1 MWQLVIKSTLFSM
14 TLKQMMI
21 YSEFVVILTA
31 FKAINIQNVGI
42 KNIVNI
48 SNLFKPS
55 LDSDNVLVLVW
66 LTNPLYALSQNG
78 ITKVLFKGMLGQ
90 SNF

>member
-1 MWQLVIKSTLFSM
+1 MWQPVIKSTLFLM

-31 FKAINIQNVGI
+31 FQAINIQNTGTR
-42 KNIVNI
+42 NIVNI
-48 SNLFKPS
+48 SNLKPS
-55 LDSDNVLVLVW
+55 LDSDNLLALVW
-66 LTNPLYALSQNG
+66 FTNPLSALSQHG
-78 ITKVLFKGMLGQ
+78 ITKVLTTGMLGQ